1 MPRRGLRTSRH
12 SRLTS
17 TWPATVAEQ
26 ARLTGAHLREAWG
39 SFLGRIPWQWF
50 ATLTFD
56 PTRSRPASRAVVER
70 EATWWARLVA
80 KMARWPVGWV
90 CAPERGRGGLWHG
103 HLLLLG
109 PSQDWS
115 PAAACP
121 VWQARNGRIDLRPVQ
136 HAPGIALYTSKEAAT
151 AGTIIL
157 SETLTRYQPRASTTI
172 VVPLWTED
180 THD

>member
-1 MPRRGLRTSRH
+1 MSTRQPRTSRH

-26 ARLTGAHLREAWG
+26 ARLTGARLRDAWG

-56 PTRSRPASRAVVER
+56 PILVFPVSRAVVER
-70 EATWWARLVA
+70 EATWWGRLVA
-80 KMARWPVGWV
+80 KMVRRPVGWV

-103 HLLLLG
+103 HMLLLG
-109 PSQDWS
+109 PSQNWS
-115 PAAACP
+115 PAAARP
-121 VWQARNGRIDLRPVQ
+121 VWEARNGRIDLRPVQ

-157 SETLTRYQPRASTTI
+157 SDTLTRYQPRASTTI